1 MFSEKKA
8 RTSLENLKTALTEV
22 SESIKARNKG
32 LPIDMQYTAMLPEK
46 IPNSITIWDLNC
58 MIAIG

>member
-1 MFSEKKA
+1 MQMFSEKKA

-32 LPIDMQYTAMLPEK
+32 LPIDMQYTAMLPEN
-46 IPNSITIWDLNC
+46 IPNSITI
-58 MIAIG
+58 